1 MPYRSKLATIYLLG
15 FFLDLL
21 NMFIANVAYP
31 DITRSLGATIAQLSW
46 VGNAYMLGLTMIIP
60 LSVWLATAVGER
72 SLIIASLSLFT
83 LASLMAG
90 LAGSI
95 EVLIGWRLLQGLAGG
110 LLIPVGQAMTY
121 RNYPP
126 AERARLTSLV
136 MMVALIVPAI
146 SPAVGGIVVD
156 AFSWRW
162 IFFVNLPVALLI
174 LALAVYWLVADM
186 DVHRRLPF
194 DFAGLILGSAAMA
207 SLLLALTF
215 LGEKGAAYTG
225 VGLLAGAGLLTAIYV
240 RQALRNTNPIL
251 DLHLIKGHLLRT
263 SMLVYL
269 FVPGVFIGTS
279 LLATLYLQESKA
291 MAAAS
296 TGALML
302 PWALASFLAIGLTR
316 RYFNRVGPRPLL
328 VIGAFLQSAGILL
341 LSQGAMGA
349 HYPTLTGAFAL
360 MGMGGSLCSST
371 AQNMA
376 FLDVK
381 HAQMGQVSA
390 VWNINRQ
397 LSFCLGVTVMSGLLN
412 TLLGMHVQTVVANDP
427 TAAAFKLCFLIAAA
441 LTLIPVP
448 FVLRIHTRDVL
459 HLVQQ
464 TSSGGNPS

>member
-1 MPYRSKLATIYLLG
+1 MPYRSKIATIYLLG

-31 DITRSLGATIAQLSW
+31 DITRSLGATVSQLSW

-60 LSVWLATAVGER
+60 LSVWLATAIGER
-72 SLIIASLSLFT
+72 RLIIASLCLFT

-90 LAGSI
+90 FAGSI
-95 EVLIGWRLLQGLAGG
+95 KILIGWRLLQGLAGG

-146 SPAVGGIVVD
+146 SPAVGGIMVD

-162 IFFVNLPVALLI
+162 IFFANIPVALLV
-174 LALAVYWLVADM
+174 LGLAVFWLAADT
-186 DVHRRLPF
+186 DVHRKLPF
-194 DFAGLILGSAAMA
+194 DFAGLMLGSAAIV

-215 LGEKGAAYTG
+215 LGEKDAAFA
-225 VGLLAGAGLLTAIYV
+225 GLGWLAGAGLLTGAYV
-240 RQALRNTNPIL
+240 RHALRSSNPIL
-251 DLHLIKGHLLRT
+251 DLRLIGGQLLRT

-279 LLATLYLQESKA
+279 LVTTLYLQESKG

-302 PWALASFLAIGLTR
+302 PWALASFLAIGPTR

-341 LSQGAMGA
+341 LSWGATA
-349 HYPTLTGAFAL
+349 VHYPALTGAFAL

-371 AQNMA
+371 AQNTA
-376 FLDVK
+376 FLDGR
-381 HAQMGQVSA
+381 HDQMGQLSA

-412 TLLGMHVQTVVANDP
+412 ALLDMNVETGAAHDP
-427 TAAAFKLCFLIAAA
+427 AAFNLCFFIAAA
-441 LTLIPVP
+441 LTLVPLP
-448 FVLRIHTRDVL
+448 FVLRIRTRDVL

-464 TSSGGNPS
+464 TSPAGNPS